1 MNRKAYI
8 SPTMHIVELNQ
19 QYSILGGVSGGGKA
33 VTGVSNYS
41 SDGFVFNS
49 EDIGDDEDR

>member
-19 QYSILGGVSGGGKA
+19 QYSILGGVSGGKA

-41 SDGFVFNS
+41 SDDFVFNN
-49 EDIGDDEDR
+49 DIGDDDPDR